1 MPLWLITTVL
11 ICLTL
16 GMSAFFNNS

>member
-1 MPLWLITTVL
+1 VPLWLITPVV